1 LALISAISWSVL
13 PLVAGLFVLVEM
25 LAETGVIAQL
35 SQLLAR
41 ATLDSQ
47 LAAATTSGL
56 AIALG
61 SNAINNLPAG
71 LVASATALQA
81 HSPER
86 VIDAMLIGVD
96 LSITGSLATILWLL
110 SIRREGE
117 EVDFMQFLRIGS
129 VVMLPALVLAM
140 GARFLI
146 GH

>member
-1 LALISAISWSVL
+1 MALISAISWCVL

-47 LAAATTSGL
+47 LAAARTSRL

-61 SNAINNLPAG
+61 SNAINNLLAG

-129 VVMLPALVLAM
+129 VVMPHALVLAM

>member
-1 LALISAISWSVL
+1 MALISAISWSVL

>member
-1 LALISAISWSVL
+1 MALIGAISWSVL

>member
-1 LALISAISWSVL
+1 MALISAISWSVL

-35 SQLLAR
+35 SHLLAR

-47 LAAATTSGL
+47 SAAATTSGL

>member
-1 LALISAISWSVL
+1 MALISAISWSVL

-25 LAETGVIAQL
+25 VAETGVIAQL

>member
-1 LALISAISWSVL
+1 
-13 PLVAGLFVLVEM
+13 
-25 LAETGVIAQL
+25 
-35 SQLLAR
+35 
-41 ATLDSQ
+41 

-71 LVASATALQA
+71 LAVSATALQA

-96 LSITGSLATILWLL
+96 LGPNLSITGSLATILWLL
-110 SIRREGE
+110 SIRCEGE
-117 EVDFMQFLRIGS
+117 EVDFMKFFKIGS

-140 GARFLI
+140 GARLLI
-146 GH
+146 GHSGIPAEERDEQLMGLSIYRHRRHLAGCRRTH

>member
-1 LALISAISWSVL
+1 MALISAISWSVL

-35 SQLLAR
+35 SHLLAR

>member
-1 LALISAISWSVL
+1 MALISAISWSVL

-61 SNAINNLPAG
+61 SNAITIGRPGWSPARPHCRR
-71 LVASATALQA
+71 TAR
-81 HSPER
+81 S
-86 VIDAMLIGVD
+86 G
-96 LSITGSLATILWLL
+96 
-110 SIRREGE
+110 
-117 EVDFMQFLRIGS
+117 
-129 VVMLPALVLAM
+129 
-140 GARFLI
+140 
-146 GH
+146 